1 VLSMLSIGQAFI
13 SGVLLGGIYAIL
25 AIGLSLTWGML
36 KVINLAHFALAFMA
50 AYLTYQISTSSGLDP
65 FLMLIIVTPLF
76 FVIGIGLQ
84 WFFNRFD
91 VSEFNSLLVSFGLFI
106 ILQAVMRAVWT
117 ADFRRIDASIN
128 PYAAESFWI
137 GPFAFPIPQFGA
149 FVTAVIIAG
158 LTIYVLY
165 ATYTGKALRAISQDK
180 DMAAAFGV
188 NYKRMSMLL
197 MGVSTAYAAVAGVF
211 IAMIY
216 ALFPEAGIEW
226 IGIIFAVVILGG
238 LANVPGAIGAGL
250 LIGVVQ
256 ALTTAIASPGMA
268 PLVTFTLLIVA
279 LLFKPEGLFTRR
291 STI

>member
-1 VLSMLSIGQAFI
+1 MVLIGQAFI
-13 SGVLLGGIYAIL
+13 SGILLGGIYAIL

-36 KVINLAHFALAFMA
+36 KVINLAHFAFAFMA
-50 AYLTYQISTSSGLDP
+50 AYLTYQISTTSGLDP
-65 FLMLIIVTPLF
+65 FLTMIITAPIFFLIGV
-76 FVIGIGLQ
+76 GLQ

-106 ILQAVMRAVWT
+106 ILQAVMTAVWS
-117 ADFRRIDASIN
+117 ADYRRIDAAIN
-128 PYAAESFWI
+128 PYSTESFWI
-137 GPFAFPIPQFGA
+137 GPFALPIPQFGS
-149 FVTAVIIAG
+149 FITAVILAG
-158 LTIYVLY
+158 ITIYVLNY
-165 ATYTGKALRAISQDK
+165 TFTGKALRAISQDK
-180 DMAAAFGV
+180 EMAAAFGV

-226 IGIIFAVVILGG
+226 IGVIFAVVILGG

-256 ALTTAIASPGMA
+256 AVTTAVASPGMA
-268 PLVTFTLLIVA
+268 PLVTFTLLILA